1 MHLPYLIL
9 AFLAIP
15 LLSACDNDDDVDT
28 TKPVIEIES
37 PADHAHFHA
46 GDDFDLKALITDN
59 DELASW
65 KISVHYNEDG
75 HSHQKS
81 ARASTEE
88 EAEVEWQQEWSGTF
102 EASLKSFELTQTI
115 TIPANAEHG
124 EYHLGVFALDQSG
137 NEQVVF
143 IEIEVEGEEHAH

>member
-1 MHLPYLIL
+1 MNFNYLIL
-9 AFLAIP
+9 ALLAIP

-37 PADHAHFHA
+37 PVDHAHFHA
-46 GDDFDLKALITDN
+46 GQDFDLIATFTDN

-65 KISVHYNEDG
+65 KVSVHYNADG
-75 HSHQKS
+75 HDHQKS
-81 ARASTEE
+81 TSVSAE
-88 EAEVEWQQEWSGTF
+88 EATEVEWQQDWSGTI
-102 EASLKSFELTQTI
+102 EASLKSYDLNQAM

-124 EYHLGVFALDQSG
+124 EYHLGVYALDNSG

-143 IEIEVEGEEHAH
+143 IEIEVEDAEHEH

>member
-1 MHLPYLIL
+1 MNLKYLIL
-9 AFLAIP
+9 AFMAIAF
-15 LLSACDNDDDVDT
+15 LSACDKDDDVDT
-28 TKPVIEIES
+28 TKPVIEVIA
-37 PADHAHFHA
+37 PITPAHFHA
-46 GDDFDLKALITDN
+46 GNEFQLTALITDN

-65 KISVHYNEDG
+65 KVTVHYNADD
-75 HSHQKS
+75 HTHKS
-81 ARASTEE
+81 TSASAEE
-88 EAEVEWQQEWSGTF
+88 EVEAEWHQDWSGNI
-102 EASLKSFELTQTI
+102 EAGLKSFDLNQTI

>member
-1 MHLPYLIL
+1 MNLKYLIL

-15 LLSACDNDDDVDT
+15 FLSACDKDDDVDT
-28 TKPVIEIES
+28 TKPVIEVIT

-46 GDDFDLKALITDN
+46 GDEFQLTALITDN

-65 KISVHYNEDG
+65 KATVHYNADG
-75 HSHQKS
+75 HTHKS
-81 ARASTEE
+81 ASASTEE
-88 EAEVEWQQEWSGTF
+88 EVEWQADWSGDI
-102 EASLKSFELTQTI
+102 EAGLKSFNLTQTI

-124 EYHLGVFALDQSG
+124 EYHLGVFALDKAG
-137 NEQVVF
+137 NEQIVF